1 MGVRKDLGAVELVAP
16 NIFAFPPTDTMTP
29 EQALQSALQ
38 LAEHGGLQDCLVV
51 GYDSDGDLFVRSSR
65 MDRKLALWLAEQ
77 LRLYALQ

>member
-1 MGVRKDLGAVELVAP
+1 MSANV
-16 NIFAFPPTDTMTP
+16 FAFPPTDTMTP

-77 LRLYALQ
+77 LRLYALA